1 MKRRQRKVGIWLTW
15 MMVSAWAV
23 LAGGC
28 SDSREPAVLG
38 KAEESAGERDGG
50 PAADGG
56 GSEQEDEA
64 GNGESLLEM
73 LDIPTQYSV
82 KTEEEGLALTADAAV
97 EIPDVS
103 GLGCHDLIHES
114 FTDMDFERIGS
125 SLADRLGISWQQ
137 REELPVLKSEAAE
150 PAAGAVQET
159 NMSEKGQLRVY
170 RIEDSETCWQV
181 DYLSF
186 DQAVRGENGEIDPS
200 FIWWVSLDDRQWEGR
215 PVGNHTYGKY
225 DPAMAE
231 RLSAAE
237 ALEEDARTLLKEW
250 GMDEYQALTTWWRKT
265 GYSDRPD
272 EYLYQI
278 RCMPVFQGIPLGR
291 SAGLLGDEPAKIPLP
306 YVRFDYL
313 EDGTLDVVCL
323 VGKGRIRQGK
333 DRGRFFLPFKAVEE
347 LFEQY
352 AIDYVKRRADR
363 EMAEGQEE
371 LLHAD
376 SFRVE
381 ETTRFVHVTRVAL
394 EYAGTEGKDFGA
406 GSKDE
411 PETDSLVPV
420 WTFYGY
426 AGENCRQEDVVSSWD
441 QTFFGRAATGN
452 PYKEMPL
459 LSVRADDG
467 QTFMGE

>member
-1 MKRRQRKVGIWLTW
+1 M
-15 MMVSAWAV
+15 
-23 LAGGC
+23 
-28 SDSREPAVLG
+28 
-38 KAEESAGERDGG
+38 
-50 PAADGG
+50 
-56 GSEQEDEA
+56 
-64 GNGESLLEM
+64 
-73 LDIPTQYSV
+73 
-82 KTEEEGLALTADAAV
+82 
-97 EIPDVS
+97 
-103 GLGCHDLIHES
+103 
-114 FTDMDFERIGS
+114 
-125 SLADRLGISWQQ
+125 
-137 REELPVLKSEAAE
+137 
-150 PAAGAVQET
+150 
-159 NMSEKGQLRVY
+159 
-170 RIEDSETCWQV
+170 
-181 DYLSF
+181 
-186 DQAVRGENGEIDPS
+186 
-200 FIWWVSLDDRQWEGR
+200 
-215 PVGNHTYGKY
+215 GNHTYGKY

-426 AGENCRQEDVVSSWD
+426 AGENCRQEDVVSSRD

-452 PYKEMPL
+452 PYREMPL